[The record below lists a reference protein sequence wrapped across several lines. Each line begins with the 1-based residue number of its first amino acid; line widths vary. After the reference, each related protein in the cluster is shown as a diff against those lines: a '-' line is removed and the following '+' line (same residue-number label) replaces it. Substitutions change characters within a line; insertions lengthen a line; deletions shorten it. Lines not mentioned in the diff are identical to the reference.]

1 VFCVA
6 EEKAELLQDLGAIF
20 LLLFLEVGLAVGL
33 AFVFWFFWLLFVV
46 LSAFDFFPTRPTF
59 SSFFYRVFPPPSL
72 E

>member
-33 AFVFWFFWLLFVV
+33 AFVFWFFLVV
-46 LSAFDFFPTRPTF
+46 IC
-59 SSFFYRVFPPPSL
+59 
-72 E
+72 